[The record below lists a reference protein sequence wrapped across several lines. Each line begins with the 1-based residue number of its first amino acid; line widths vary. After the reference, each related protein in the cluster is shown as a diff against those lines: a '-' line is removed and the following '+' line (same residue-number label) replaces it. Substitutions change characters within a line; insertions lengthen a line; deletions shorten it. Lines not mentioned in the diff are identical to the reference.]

1 MDTDTDRQD
10 KAVVM
15 HGNRLNL
22 ATRVAW
28 GMTGVVNS
36 DLE

>member
-1 MDTDTDRQD
+1 MDTDTDRRE
-10 KAVVM
+10 AVVM
-15 HGNRLNL
+15 HGNRVNL

-36 DLE
+36 ELE